1 LGGAEFGRRWVWVAP
16 GLGDAG
22 FGWHWVWVTQRFQRC
37 DEAVHLIEALAS
49 EVPRWLKPEYSR
61 ALPAAL
67 KALRHPKITVIRMAR
82 EAGTIRIMQAPESGT
97 GAKNSQL
104 QSDLRQLGRV
114 LVAYSGGVDSAYL
127 AWTAHRA
134 LGSDMLAVIA
144 DSPSLARTHL
154 SDAIAFANEQGIPI
168 EVICT
173 SELDR
178 PEYTRNDGQRCFQ
191 CKDELF
197 AAMESLRAVRRFDAI
212 AYGVNLDDQGDF
224 RPGQQAARQHHVA
237 APLLKAGLTKQE
249 IRELARQAGLR
260 IWDKPASACLS
271 SRIEY
276 GRPVTREA
284 LEVVERG
291 EDAIRALGFRQFRV
305 RHHGDIVRIE
315 IAQEELERAL
325 NPDVAAQFAAI
336 FKTLGFKF
344 VTLDLEG
351 FRSGSMN
358 ALLPVEQLRRT
369 G

>member
-1 LGGAEFGRRWVWVAP
+1 
-16 GLGDAG
+16 
-22 FGWHWVWVTQRFQRC
+22 
-37 DEAVHLIEALAS
+37 
-49 EVPRWLKPEYSR
+49 
-61 ALPAAL
+61 
-67 KALRHPKITVIRMAR
+67 
-82 EAGTIRIMQAPESGT
+82 MQAPETNLS
-97 GAKNSQL
+97 AKSSEL
-104 QSDLRQLGRV
+104 KAELLSLGRV

-127 AWTAHRA
+127 AWAAHRA
-134 LGSDMLAVIA
+134 MGADMLAIIA
-144 DSPSLARTHL
+144 DSPSLARTQL
-154 SDAIAFANEQGIPI
+154 SDAIAFANEHGIPL
-168 EVICT
+168 EVIST

-178 PEYTRNDGQRCFQ
+178 PEYARNDGQRCFQ

-197 AAMESLRAVRRFDAI
+197 AVLEKLRAARGFDAI

-224 RPGQQAARQHHVA
+224 RPGQQAAKQHHVA

-260 IWDKPASACLS
+260 IWDKPASACLA

-284 LEVVERG
+284 LDVVERG

-305 RHHGDIVRIE
+305 RHHGDIVRVE
-315 IAQEELERAL
+315 IASEELERAL
-325 NPDVAAQFAAI
+325 SPAMAARFTAI
-336 FKTLGFKF
+336 FKALGFKF

-358 ALLPVEQLRRT
+358 ALLPAEQLRRT